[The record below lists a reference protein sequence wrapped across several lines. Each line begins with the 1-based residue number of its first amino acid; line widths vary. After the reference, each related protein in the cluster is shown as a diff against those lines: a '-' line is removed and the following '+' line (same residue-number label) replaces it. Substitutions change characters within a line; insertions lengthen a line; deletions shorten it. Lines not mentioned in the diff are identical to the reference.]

1 MIYQQN
7 IFTIDEC
14 NTIINLIKT
23 DNRYWD
29 SNDRNYK
36 SLLILNEIHTNWIFE
51 RLKNFFEV
59 QTDISIIKIRPE
71 LHFHIYEPNDY
82 FGIHDDNM
90 DSRVFSVG
98 VLLND
103 NYDGGEF
110 VLYPNNKTITLDK
123 LTGNSYIFPVSI
135 KHEVTKIIKGER
147 YSLIWFL
154 KNTNIKSNSKSL
166 I

>member
-1 MIYQQN
+1 MYQQT

-14 NTIINLIKT
+14 NAIINLIKT

-36 SLLILNEIHTNWIFE
+36 SLLILNEVHTNWIFE
-51 RLKNFFEV
+51 KLKKFFEE
-59 QTDISIIKIRPE
+59 QTGISIIEVRPE

-103 NYDGGEF
+103 NFDGGDF
-110 VLYPNNKTITLDK
+110 ILYPNNKTIRLDK
-123 LTGNSYIFPVSI
+123 SVGNSYIFPVNI

>member
-1 MIYQQN
+1 MIYQQI

-36 SLLILNEIHTNWIFE
+36 SLLILNEAHTNWIFE

-59 QTDISIIKIRPE
+59 HTGISIIEVRPE
-71 LHFHIYEPNDY
+71 LHFHIYEPTDY

-90 DSRVFSVG
+90 DYRVFSVG

-103 NYDGGEF
+103 NFDGGDF
-110 VLYPNNKTITLDK
+110 ILYPNNKTITLDK
-123 LTGNSYIFPVSI
+123 SAGNSYIFPVSI

>member
-1 MIYQQN
+1 MIYQQS

-14 NTIINLIKT
+14 NTIINLIKS
-23 DNRYWD
+23 DNRYWN
-29 SNDRNYK
+29 SNDRSYK
-36 SLLILNEIHTNWIFE
+36 SLLILNEPYTNWIFE

-59 QTDISIIKIRPE
+59 QTNISIIEVRPE

-90 DSRVFSVG
+90 DSRIFSVG

-103 NYDGGEF
+103 NFDGGDF
-110 VLYPNNKTITLDK
+110 TLYPNDKTIILDK
-123 LTGNSYIFPVSI
+123 SAGNSYIFPVNI

-154 KNTNIKSNSKSL
+154 KNTNIKSNLKSL

>member
-1 MIYQQN
+1 MIYQQS

-14 NTIINLIKT
+14 NTIIELIKT

-36 SLLILNEIHTNWIFE
+36 SLLILNELHTNWIFE
-51 RLKNFFEV
+51 KLKNFFQI
-59 QTDISIIKIRPE
+59 QTGISIIEIRPE

-103 NYDGGEF
+103 NFTGGDF
-110 VLYPNNKTITLDK
+110 ILYPNDKSITLDK
-123 LTGNSYIFPVSI
+123 SAGNSYIFTVNI

>member
-1 MIYQQN
+1 MTGIRN
-7 IFTIDEC
+7 AMTVRS
-14 NTIINLIKT
+14 TSPAKT
-23 DNRYWD
+23 FP
-29 SNDRNYK
+29 K
-36 SLLILNEIHTNWIFE
+36 SLKENEMTLAISSINSSIPTKAFMGFE
-51 RLKNFFEV
+51 KLKNFFQI
-59 QTDISIIKIRPE
+59 QTGISIIEIRPE

-103 NYDGGEF
+103 NFTGGDF
-110 VLYPNNKTITLDK
+110 ILYPNDKSITLDK
-123 LTGNSYIFPVSI
+123 SAGNSYIFPVNI

>member
-14 NTIINLIKT
+14 NTIIDLIKT
-23 DNRYWD
+23 DSRYWD
-29 SNDRNYK
+29 LNDRNYK
-36 SLLILNEIHTNWIFE
+36 SLLILNDTNTNWVFE
-51 RLKNFFEV
+51 KLKNFFEIK
-59 QTDISIIKIRPE
+59 TGISIIEIRSE

-82 FGIHDDNM
+82 FGIHNDNM
-90 DSRVFSVG
+90 DYRVFSVG

-103 NYDGGEF
+103 NFDGGDF
-110 VLYPNNKTITLDK
+110 LLYPTDKTITLDK
-123 LTGNSYIFPVSI
+123 STGNSYIFPVSI